1 MGVLSWIV
9 FGFIAGL
16 IAKLLTSGSDPKGCF
31 VTIVI
36 GIAGA
41 AIGGW
46 IGTQLGLGTII
57 GFDLR
62 SLALAVMGS
71 IVLLIGLRAVGG
83 AGSMRL
89 Q

>member
-1 MGVLSWIV
+1 MGVVSWIV
-9 FGFIAGL
+9 FGFVAGL

-31 VTIVI
+31 VTLAI

-46 IGTQLGLGTII
+46 IGIQLGLGTID

-62 SLALAVMGS
+62 SLTLAVLGS
-71 IVLLIGLRAVGG
+71 IVLLLGLRAVGG
-83 AGSMRL
+83 GLIRS